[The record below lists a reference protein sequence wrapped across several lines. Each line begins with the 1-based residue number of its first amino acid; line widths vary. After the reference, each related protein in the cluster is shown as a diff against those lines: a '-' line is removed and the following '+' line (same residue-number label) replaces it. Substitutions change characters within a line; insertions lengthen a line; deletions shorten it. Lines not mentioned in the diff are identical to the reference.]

1 MTTAMAMTRTIAV
14 SNSGAHIGEPRIS
27 KMISG
32 MKETLPAYSSVRR
45 VFMITGQKIF
55 SLLKALAVSYIITAI
70 LLLVTAFLMYKLG
83 LGETVIHLSIIIIH
97 GISVFLGGFLTGK
110 MVKEQKYIW
119 GLMLGVCYV
128 LVIGIVSFIMN
139 GTIHISAG
147 GTLTNVILCLAAGM
161 LGGMLG

>member
-1 MTTAMAMTRTIAV
+1 M
-14 SNSGAHIGEPRIS
+14 
-27 KMISG
+27 
-32 MKETLPAYSSVRR
+32 
-45 VFMITGQKIF
+45 
-55 SLLKALAVSYIITAI
+55 
-70 LLLVTAFLMYKLG
+70 
-83 LGETVIHLSIIIIH
+83 
-97 GISVFLGGFLTGK
+97 FLGGFLTGK

>member
-1 MTTAMAMTRTIAV
+1 
-14 SNSGAHIGEPRIS
+14 
-27 KMISG
+27 
-32 MKETLPAYSSVRR
+32 
-45 VFMITGQKIF
+45 MITGQKIF

-70 LLLVTAFLMYKLG
+70 LLLVTALLMYKLG
-83 LGETVIHLSIIIIH
+83 RLGETAIHLSIIIIH

>member
-1 MTTAMAMTRTIAV
+1 
-14 SNSGAHIGEPRIS
+14 
-27 KMISG
+27 
-32 MKETLPAYSSVRR
+32 
-45 VFMITGQKIF
+45 MITGQKIF

-70 LLLVTAFLMYKLG
+70 LLLVTALFMYKLG
-83 LGETVIHLSIIIIH
+83 LGETALHLSIIIIH

>member
-1 MTTAMAMTRTIAV
+1 
-14 SNSGAHIGEPRIS
+14 
-27 KMISG
+27 
-32 MKETLPAYSSVRR
+32 
-45 VFMITGQKIF
+45 MITGQKIF

-70 LLLVTAFLMYKLG
+70 LLLITAFLMYKLG
-83 LGETVIHLSIIIIH
+83 LGDTVIHLSIIIIH

-119 GLMLGVCYV
+119 GLMCYV

>member
-1 MTTAMAMTRTIAV
+1 
-14 SNSGAHIGEPRIS
+14 
-27 KMISG
+27 
-32 MKETLPAYSSVRR
+32 MKGNLSAYSSVRR
-45 VFMITGQKIF
+45 FFYDYRTENFQPVKGTCG
-55 SLLKALAVSYIITAI
+55 I
-70 LLLVTAFLMYKLG
+70 LHNNSDPAACNGTPHVQ
-83 LGETVIHLSIIIIH
+83 
-97 GISVFLGGFLTGK
+97 GFLTGK

>member
-1 MTTAMAMTRTIAV
+1 
-14 SNSGAHIGEPRIS
+14 
-27 KMISG
+27 
-32 MKETLPAYSSVRR
+32 
-45 VFMITGQKIF
+45 MITGQKIF

-70 LLLVTAFLMYKLG
+70 LLLITAFLMYKLG
-83 LGETVIHLSIIIIH
+83 LGDTVIHLSIIIIH

-110 MVKEQKYIW
+110 IW

>member
-1 MTTAMAMTRTIAV
+1 
-14 SNSGAHIGEPRIS
+14 
-27 KMISG
+27 
-32 MKETLPAYSSVRR
+32 MKGNLSAYSSVRR
-45 VFMITGQKIF
+45 FFYDYRTENFQPVKGTC
-55 SLLKALAVSYIITAI
+55 IITAI
-70 LLLVTAFLMYKLG
+70 LLLVTALLMYKLG
-83 LGETVIHLSIIIIH
+83 LGETAIHLSIIIIH

>member
-1 MTTAMAMTRTIAV
+1 
-14 SNSGAHIGEPRIS
+14 
-27 KMISG
+27 MISG
-32 MKETLPAYSSVRR
+32 MKENLPAYSSVRR
-45 VFMITGQKIF
+45 FFYDYRTENFQPFKG
-55 SLLKALAVSYIITAI
+55 TCGI
-70 LLLVTAFLMYKLG
+70 LHNNGNKLG
-83 LGETVIHLSIIIIH
+83 LGDTVIHLSIIIIH